1 MPSAFEFAQ
10 QQFKDALGAAEAQ
23 KNKVDADLR
32 NLKTR
37 ALVLKGVAV
46 FGGLLITSGFL
57 SVANQLIGFIISV
70 AVAFDAFVSNHKL
83 TMARANASTAYRRL
97 LELTASEHTDALQQ
111 ALPFAEPDP
120 PRFEA
125 EMVPKLG
132 ELRKRLENVSTQ
144 IRDALDKAD
153 YDALQALAIEP
164 KPTTP

>member
-23 KNKVDADLR
+23 KNRVDADLR

-37 ALVLKGVAV
+37 ALVLKGIAV

-57 SVANQLIGFIISV
+57 SAANQVIGFIISV

-83 TMARANASTAYRRL
+83 TMSRANASTAYRRL
-97 LELTASEHTDALQQ
+97 LELTASEHTDALQRTLSL
-111 ALPFAEPDP
+111 ATSDP
-120 PRFEA
+120 LSFEA
-125 EMVPKLG
+125 EMVPTLG

-153 YDALQALAIEP
+153 YDALQALAIET
-164 KPTTP
+164 KPTP